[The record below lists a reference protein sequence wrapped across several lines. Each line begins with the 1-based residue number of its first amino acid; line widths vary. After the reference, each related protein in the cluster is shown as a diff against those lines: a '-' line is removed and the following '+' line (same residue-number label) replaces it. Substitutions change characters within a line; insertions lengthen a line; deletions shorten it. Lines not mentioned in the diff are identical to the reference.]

1 MEQLKAQLENKFAV
15 KDHGEAKKKKKKS
28 GMKIEIE

>member
-15 KDHGEAKKKKKKS
+15 RDHGEAKKNKS
-28 GMKIEIE
+28 GMKIEVE